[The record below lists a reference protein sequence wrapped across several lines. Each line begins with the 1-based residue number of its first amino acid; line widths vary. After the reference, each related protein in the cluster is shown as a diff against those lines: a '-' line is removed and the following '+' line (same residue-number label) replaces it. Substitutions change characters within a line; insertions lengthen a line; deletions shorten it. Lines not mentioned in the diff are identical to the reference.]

1 MDALKTIG
9 KIFAVFMSIL
19 YFFVFGCIVLLFPI
33 LSMFLDINFYKD
45 ALSLVDYN
53 DFTISE
59 LGIEDNN
66 LPDDVE
72 TLEDY
77 IINKMSLVGI
87 SNDDAK
93 EVLDNENIKDYVVN
107 YVGNFAEYYLFDG
120 EFPTINYEEVKEII
134 YKNNLGYII
143 EENNI
148 DLNKYINIANEYIE
162 ENLPQKDEDSVY
174 YSADIATTLVKIS
187 GIQTIVTFIV
197 TSFAIIGLLTWS
209 FYKPLLYL
217 GIPTLCNGI
226 LFSLLYPLLNILS
239 KNIDIVFLQNIINTF
254 SKSFLNTGLICVGCS
269 IFSIIVYSII
279 NNKVKKKK
287 LEERIA
293 NDPDS
298 DQKLYL
304 D

>member
-9 KIFAVFMSIL
+9 KIFAVYLSIL
-19 YFFVFGCIVLLFPI
+19 YFFIFGCIVLLFPI
-33 LSMFLDINFYKD
+33 LSIFLDINFYKE
-45 ALSLVDYN
+45 AISLVNYS

-66 LPDDVE
+66 LPDEVE

-87 SNDDAK
+87 SNDEAK
-93 EVLDNENIKDYVVN
+93 EIIDNKNIKDYVAN
-107 YVGNFAEYYLFDG
+107 YIGNFAEYYLFDG

-134 YKNNLGYII
+134 DENNYGYIV

-148 DLNKYINIANEYIE
+148 DLNKYINIANNYIE
-162 ENLPQKDEDSVY
+162 KNLPQKDEDSIY
-174 YSADIATTLVKIS
+174 FSADIATILVKIS
-187 GIQTIVTFIV
+187 GIHTIIMFIV
-197 TSFAIIGLLTWS
+197 TSFIIIGLLTWS
-209 FYKPLLYL
+209 FHKPLLYL
-217 GIPTLCNGI
+217 GIPTLCNGV
-226 LFSLLYPLLNILS
+226 LFSLFYPLLNIIS
-239 KNIDIVFLQNIINTF
+239 KIVDITFLQNLITTL
-254 SKSFLNTGLICVGCS
+254 SKSALNTGLICLGCG
-269 IFSIIVYSII
+269 IVSIIVYSII
-279 NNKVKKKK
+279 NNKIKKKK
-287 LEERIA
+287 LEELIA